1 MRELK
6 YPNQFDWHGCPAVQF
21 DPAKLSGRAT
31 VLDSRLDADTVL
43 LNHQSGMSAEEIVE
57 QFDTD
62 LQAVR
67 TILAFAQAKQLKA
80 IA

>member
-1 MRELK
+1 MREQK
-6 YPNQFDWHGCPAVQF
+6 YPDRFDWHGCSAVQF
-21 DPAKLSGRAT
+21 DPKKLSGRAT

-67 TILAFAQAKQLKA
+67 TILAFAQAKQLRA